1 MHSQEN
7 MLNVFLI
14 NIQLSDNSANHVFL
28 GEKKY
33 PFQHI
38 KKIQLFVVFNVF
50 SLLMLALFLSDLN
63 PANIS
68 VKNK

>member
-1 MHSQEN
+1 

-14 NIQLSDNSANHVFL
+14 NIQLSDNSANHVFV
-28 GEKKY
+28 GKKNY
-33 PFQHI
+33 PFLHI
-38 KKIQLFVVFNVF
+38 KKIQLFVIFNVF

-63 PANIS
+63 SANIS